1 MKKID
6 AHAHVGYFGGWADV
20 GYTDEQMVAEMD
32 RYDIETS
39 VVSYMDNAVV
49 EKAVRR
55 FPGRFVGLTWANP
68 YDGDKAVEAVV
79 RDVREYGFKGIKL
92 HPLLNAFTAND
103 AVVHPLMETAA
114 QMDLPVFIPRRSR
127 FRTASFSLRTIFPT
141 CGSSWCTWGTETG
154 FTFRPPS
161 TCPRSA
167 TTYFSKRRACRCT
180 PKSVKPTIR

>member
-79 RDVREYGFKGIKL
+79 RDVRE
-92 HPLLNAFTAND
+92 
-103 AVVHPLMETAA
+103 
-114 QMDLPVFIPRRSR
+114 
-127 FRTASFSLRTIFPT
+127 
-141 CGSSWCTWGTETG
+141 
-154 FTFRPPS
+154 
-161 TCPRSA
+161 
-167 TTYFSKRRACRCT
+167 
-180 PKSVKPTIR
+180 